1 MKFIHIA
8 DIHANRERKME
19 TLKIIDTLI
28 KTVEEEDIEAVLFC
42 GDFWDSTITNTEA
55 SGFSEILEAMKKL
68 IDETEVIMIYGTPSH
83 EPDGSLDVFKDFGA
97 TVVPYKYNCTA
108 IVPEDEYLLFCL
120 PEPRLTKIPGNS
132 LEEKVKN
139 YHESIAM
146 TLEKT
151 NDYKNSDERKVIVMY
166 HGDIAGAKLQNDMD
180 VPDEGFALSKK
191 ELEAFGADYIAC
203 GHIHKPQ
210 MVMDNCYYSGSAC
223 PKDFGETHDAI
234 FKIVEL

>member
-28 KTVEEEDIEAVLFC
+28 KTVEEEDIKAVLFC

-55 SGFSEILEAMKKL
+55 SGFSEIVEAMKKL
-68 IDETEVIMIYGTPSH
+68 IDKTEVIMIYGTPSH
-83 EPDGSLDVFKDFGA
+83 EPDGSLNVFKVLGADVFSEL
-97 TVVPYKYNCTA
+97 KYITYRNFA
-108 IVPEDEYLLFCL
+108 ILSI
-120 PEPRLTKIPGNS
+120 PEPRLGHIKGTS
-132 LEEKVKN
+132 LDDKYRTFHSMIHTMSEAPINLRSK
-139 YHESIAM
+139 
-146 TLEKT
+146 L
-151 NDYKNSDERKVIVMY
+151 IVMY
-166 HGDIAGAKLQNDMD
+166 HGNIAGAKLQNDMD
-180 VPDEGFALSKK
+180 VPDGGFALSKK
-191 ELEAFGADYIAC
+191 ELEAFGAGYIAC

-210 MVMDNCYYSGSAC
+210 KIMDNCYYSGSAC